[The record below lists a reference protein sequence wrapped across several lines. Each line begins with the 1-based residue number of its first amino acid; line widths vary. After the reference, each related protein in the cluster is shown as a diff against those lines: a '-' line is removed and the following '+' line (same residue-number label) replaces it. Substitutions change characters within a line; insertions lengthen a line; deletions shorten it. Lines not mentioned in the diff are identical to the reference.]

1 ITSDVCAVYDP
12 DVIEQIEKD
21 EGEYQPDGEDP
32 GDCDELLA
40 DCIDMAITSGQIST
54 SLLQRRFRIGYNRA
68 GSIIDQME
76 ARGIISGLDGN
87 KPRQV
92 LITREQY
99 NEMLMK

>member
-1 ITSDVCAVYDP
+1 MGRNEFHTLRHRDA
-12 DVIEQIEKD
+12 
-21 EGEYQPDGEDP
+21 GEPAADHAHDKPDGEDP
-32 GDCDELLA
+32 GDADELLPEA
-40 DCIDMAITSGQIST
+40 IEMAVDSGQIST

-87 KPRQV
+87 RPRQV
-92 LITREQY
+92 LITRDQY